1 MANQPPGIFVTL
13 PNVKP
18 KVVINGV
25 TIDLE
30 EYFNVSEEQQTILK
44 QKAHEIGLAKHR
56 ELHAESDE
64 SWRKN
69 VVRVVGEE
77 ITRQPAEEVYF
88 SDLMVPQLE
97 AITKAEFLRLYN
109 EYCLK
114 RLFSNNGG
122 NLRKIAGDIL
132 KESGNEGRSDRGR

>member
-1 MANQPPGIFVTL
+1 MANKAPVVFVKL

-30 EYFNVSEEQQTILK
+30 EYFNVSEEQRAILE
-44 QKAHEIGLAKHR
+44 QQAREIGLAKHR

-69 VVRVVGEE
+69 VVRIVGEE

-88 SDLMVPQLE
+88 SDLMVPQLD
-97 AITKAEFLRLYN
+97 AIINAEFLRLYN

-114 RLFSNNGG
+114 RLFSNNSR

-132 KESGNEGRSDRGR
+132 KESGDEGRSDRGR

>member
-1 MANQPPGIFVTL
+1 MLVQFANLNSQ
-13 PNVKP
+13 
-18 KVVINGV
+18 
-25 TIDLE
+25 
-30 EYFNVSEEQQTILK
+30 
-44 QKAHEIGLAKHR
+44 
-56 ELHAESDE
+56 LHAESDE